1 MKWKL
6 RQLREAKVAN
16 LRKELE
22 TGMPNAK
29 SAYFVSLPTNEV
41 HSNHPTGPDIAFA
54 QKAHPLLIAK
64 ISDLVSS
71 NICDVH
77 KVKKMIKYSS
87 DNESL
92 ALSHMSMIVHFIQT

>member
-1 MKWKL
+1 MEAEIVMGSQGSKL
-6 RQLREAKVAN
+6 KKGAGDWYAKCQN
-16 LRKELE
+16 CLFL
-22 TGMPNAK
+22 
-29 SAYFVSLPTNEV
+29 SLPTNEA

-54 QKAHPLLIAK
+54 QKVYPLLIAK

-77 KVKKMIKYSS
+77 EVKKMIKHYS

-92 ALSHMSMIVHFIQT
+92 ALSHMSIIVHFIQT